1 MPKLNLKYI
10 YSYYCFDE
18 LLDSDV
24 KEESI
29 EIDEPKRFTLYLQ
42 EDSSFIVSELKE
54 DHVGKFVIV
63 TYPNKDNV
71 LIYENDET
79 ELLYDEFF
87 ESMGNNNHNVYEGVF
102 SLSLE

>member
-1 MPKLNLKYI
+1 MANLNIKYI

-18 LLDSDV
+18 LLDTDV
-24 KEESI
+24 KEDTV
-29 EIDEPKRFTLYLQ
+29 EIGEEKRFTLHIQ
-42 EDSSFIVSELKE
+42 EDSSFIVSGLKE
-54 DHVGKFVIV
+54 DHIGKFVIV

-71 LIYENDET
+71 LVYANDET

-102 SLSLE
+102 SLTID